1 MTINQSDTGVVAAF
15 IFILFSYA
23 FFFIF
28 FAIFTYAIVSVLK
41 RALRERKDLHP
52 YISAGIEFIF
62 GFFGFL
68 GFGHIFLDR
77 RRRGIL
83 LLLGFFLFHIIISMT
98 YLYTGTKILGS
109 ITIIRL
115 LIVIMS
121 AYWAYR
127 TARGEKLGFEWGKR
141 ISKKEEIPDLGIIKY

>member
-1 MTINQSDTGVVAAF
+1 MLGSF
-15 IFILFSYA
+15 ISNVMLIILFYFMNKSNGLV
-23 FFFIF
+23 I
-28 FAIFTYAIVSVLK
+28 
-41 RALRERKDLHP
+41 
-52 YISAGIEFIF
+52 
-62 GFFGFL
+62 FGFL

-77 RRRGIL
+77 KRRGIL

-127 TARGEKLGFEWGKR
+127 TARGEKLDFEWGKR
-141 ISKKEEIPDLGIIKY
+141 ISKKEEIPDLGIIRY